1 MLYHKINITISTTAE
16 DSLEVLRELEFII
29 EGGHNNPSNEKLER
43 VAIPQDANF
52 YVFYSSDTS
61 KSYIGWSKDYKK
73 DPKYYDDYIKSSGIN
88 SITIPS
94 KLFLRLMDFHNTI
107 IYQ

>member
-1 MLYHKINITISTTAE
+1 MLYHKINITIPTTAE
-16 DSLEVLRELEFII
+16 DSLEVLRELEFILG
-29 EGGHNNPSNEKLER
+29 GGHNNPSNEKLKR
-43 VAIPQDANF
+43 VNRPQDANF
-52 YVFYSSDTS
+52 YVVYSRDYA

-73 DPKYYDDYIKSSGIN
+73 DLKYYDDYIKSSSIN

-94 KLFLRLMDFHNTI
+94 RLFLRLMDFHNTI

>member
-1 MLYHKINITISTTAE
+1 MLHHKINIIIPTTAD
-16 DSLEVLRELEFII
+16 DSLGVLRELEYII

-43 VAIPQDANF
+43 VVTPQDANF
-52 YVFYSSDTS
+52 YVFYDYA
-61 KSYIGWSKDYKK
+61 KSYIGWSKDYKN
-73 DPKYYDDYIKSSGIN
+73 DPKYYDEFIKISGIN

-94 KLFLRLMDFHNTI
+94 KLFLRLMDFNNTI